1 MKKRGLALLM
11 SLFVAGSLI
20 ACSNTTSVDK
30 LTSSETAKASEEVKE
45 ESKDA
50 TGDEKVKVR
59 MMYWNKEETMQ
70 AFLDLAKEKLPNVDL
85 EFNFVSVDQFIGTL
99 ETQLQAGEGPD
110 IIPTAENESHIKAG
124 YYLDL
129 TDEDFIKAYSKA
141 SLDTVS
147 VDGKV
152 YGVPGISWFEGIFY
166 NKDIFAENNIELPK
180 TFDEMMEIHKKLA
193 EKGIMP
199 QAFGAKSW
207 EPLAKSPLGLA
218 TVDYLQTEAGKDFDV
233 SIRNGDGKFAGS
245 PLKDSIDKW
254 LAYVENGYI
263 TKDMLQ
269 IDYDTALKQFA
280 TGKAAMWESGPW
292 AVNAILE
299 TNPDLNFDMMP
310 FVGTKEG
317 NEHLIGGPGVT
328 FGVNANS
335 QNQKEA
341 LEVLK
346 LMATK
351 EGQQALCAGSPG
363 SGSFLEGADIEL
375 PKQFESVKEVLNAG
389 RVYCPWFVWK
399 GSDAYNEALGKGL
412 QEVIGGNM
420 TVDQVLEDMDQKVK
434 EQMML
439 RE

>member
-1 MKKRGLALLM
+1 MRKSLSVLM
-11 SLFVAGSLI
+11 SIFIAAGLVG
-20 ACSNTTSVDK
+20 CSFG
-30 LTSSETAKASEEVKE
+30 EAKTQDISTKTVEAN
-45 ESKDA
+45 KD
-50 TGDEKVKVR
+50 TKTNNEKVKIR

-70 AFLDLAKEKLPNVDL
+70 PFLDLAKEKLPNIEI
-85 EFNFVSVDQFIGTL
+85 EFNFVSVDQFMGTL

-110 IIPTAENESHIKAG
+110 LIPTAENESHIKAG
-124 YYLDL
+124 YLIDL
-129 TDEDFIKAYSKA
+129 SEEEFIKNYSDA
-141 SLDTVS
+141 SLDAIS
-147 VDGKV
+147 VDGKI
-152 YGVPGISWFEGIFY
+152 YGIPGVSWFEGIFY
-166 NKDIFAENNIELPK
+166 NKDIFKENNLEIPK
-180 TFDEMMEIHKKLA
+180 TFDEMMEVHKVLK
-193 EKGIMP
+193 EKGILP

-218 TVDYLQTEAGKDFDV
+218 IVDYLQTDAGKDFDV
-233 SIRNGDGKFAGS
+233 SIRNGVGKFSDSA
-245 PLKDSIDKW
+245 LKDSINRW
-254 LAYVENGYI
+254 LAYVDNGYI

-280 TGKAAMWESGPW
+280 TGEAAMWESGPW
-292 AVNAILE
+292 AINAILE

-310 FVGTKEG
+310 FVGTNEG
-317 NEHLIGGPGVT
+317 NEYLIGGSGVN
-328 FGVNANS
+328 FGVNAGS
-335 QNQKEA
+335 ENQKEA

-351 EGQQALCAGSPG
+351 EGQQALCQGSPG
-363 SGSFLEGADIEL
+363 SGSFLKGADIGL
-375 PKQFESVKEVLNAG
+375 PKQFESVREVLNSG

-399 GSDAYNEALGKGL
+399 GSDAYNEALGKGI